1 MQDFGLLHRNYYPS
15 LLCYLF
21 QNSGEKKLKDCMKQV
36 ETTNN
41 STTMS
46 GREQLQ
52 QRYTESEALLK
63 QVLQALQLVQQ
74 QSSLADE
81 LSKSCDE
88 VSDWITESK
97 AKVVECRKPWNNET
111 ELEGSVADLEVRFD
125 V

>member
-1 MQDFGLLHRNYYPS
+1 
-15 LLCYLF
+15 
-21 QNSGEKKLKDCMKQV
+21 MKQV
-36 ETTNN
+36 EITNN

-111 ELEGSVADLEVRFD
+111 ELEGAVADLEVRFD
-125 V
+125 VIYTVPYSLI